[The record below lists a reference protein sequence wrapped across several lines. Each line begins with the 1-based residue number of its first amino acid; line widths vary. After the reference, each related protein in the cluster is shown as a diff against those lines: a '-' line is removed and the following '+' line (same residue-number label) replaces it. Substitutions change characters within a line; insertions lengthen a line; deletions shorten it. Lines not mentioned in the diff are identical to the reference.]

1 MQVSVAFNPAVDNEN
16 EVLDTV
22 SMIFASVGQIVGT
35 KGTQGALC
43 ATIDAAAPVGTVATI
58 AAAPVAA
65 PAATAAVA
73 TPSVDQT
80 GLPWD
85 KRIHSDPA
93 ALTSKGVWRARRGAV
108 PADVVR
114 IEAEL
119 RGGAAPAP
127 APAAPIAPVVSAPV
141 AAAPAAPMLAP
152 IAPIA
157 PAAPVMT
164 PYMALIKL
172 IGENLHSA
180 ENPAGRLSNE
190 WVKQSLTAWNVP
202 NGSIEALATA
212 DETRV
217 QQIVDAIANALA
229 C

>member
-35 KGTQGALC
+35 QGALC

-65 PAATAAVA
+65 PASAVA
-73 TPSVDQT
+73 APSVDQA

-119 RGGAAPAP
+119 RGGAAPTAP

-152 IAPIA
+152 IAPVA
-157 PAAPVMT
+157 PAVT

-190 WVKQSLTAWNVP
+190 WIKHSLTAWNVP
-202 NGSIEALATA
+202 NGSIEALAAA
-212 DETRV
+212 DATVV

-229 C
+229 G

>member
-22 SMIFASVGQIVGT
+22 SMIFASVAQFASGVAP
-35 KGTQGALC
+35 TQGAALC

-65 PAATAAVA
+65 PAAAVA

-119 RGGAAPAP
+119 RGGAAP
-127 APAAPIAPVVSAPV
+127 IAPVVSAP
-141 AAAPAAPMLAP
+141 APAPAPASPMLAP
-152 IAPIA
+152 IAPVAPIA
-157 PAAPVMT
+157 PAVPVMT

-180 ENPAGRLSNE
+180 ENPTGRLSNE

-202 NGSIEALATA
+202 NGSIEALAAA
-212 DETRV
+212 DATVV
-217 QQIVDAIANALA
+217 QQIVDAIANSLA
-229 C
+229 A

>member
-35 KGTQGALC
+35 QGAALC

-119 RGGAAPAP
+119 RGGVAHDIGRHCTAS
-127 APAAPIAPVVSAPV
+127 IAPVVSAPV

-229 C
+229 G